1 MEALITPGTLI
12 PFGLKSM
19 PSIAVT
25 PTGKV
30 WTGMKLLLTPINLQG
45 RPGEQYLCLT
55 LRR

>member
-12 PFGLKSM
+12 PSGLKSM
-19 PSIAVT
+19 PSTAVT
-25 PTGKV
+25 PTGRV
-30 WTGMKLLLTPINLQG
+30 WTGMKHLLTPMNLQG